1 MKGTDH
7 SASLEPDGIRRLNR
21 DLNTLENVLKYK
33 KTEVLSSEL
42 KQRKKLK
49 YKKNL

>member
-21 DLNTLENVLKYK
+21 DLKSLSKVMTYK
-33 KTEVLSSEL
+33 KKEILQSEQL
-42 KQRKKLK
+42 QREKLK
-49 YKKNL
+49 YKKV